1 MNLAQRKLGENG
13 REVSVLGLGCASYW
27 AHPRFPDRGAREVLR
42 QALASGITL
51 FDTGASYGEGLGER
65 RLGRFLRELQV
76 QTDDLLIATKAG
88 TVRSSSGR
96 LVKDFRP
103 ASLLA
108 QVDASLER
116 LDMEQLGLLQLHG
129 PEISDLTDELLTC
142 LERLRGSGKVD
153 LLGINGFAPVIN
165 HVRAM
170 APFDVVMPFLSVV
183 EPDNARLVAQAAS
196 AGQGVVVAGPLA
208 RMSFNPPLSSWLV
221 RPAGLWYL
229 ARALYNGPGTLL
241 RARRFRRALST
252 PGWTPAQLAM
262 AWALEQ
268 PGVTSAVFGT
278 TRPEHIRELAEAASR
293 PLPDEVRQRLTEL
306 HGSEAEPKPKR

>member
-1 MNLAQRKLGENG
+1 MNLPRRKLGELG

-27 AHPRFPDRGAREVLR
+27 AHPRFPDPGAREVLR
-42 QALASGITL
+42 QALALGVTL

-65 RLGRFLRELQV
+65 RLGRFLRELEA
-76 QTDDLLIATKAG
+76 DIDALLIATKVG
-88 TVRSSSGR
+88 TIRDSTGH

-103 ASLLA
+103 ASLLT

-116 LDMEQLGLLQLHG
+116 LGMERMGLLQLHG

-142 LERLRGSGKVD
+142 LEKLRSSGKVE
-153 LLGINGFAPVIN
+153 LLGINGFAPVID
-165 HVRAM
+165 HVCAM
-170 APFDVVMPFLSVV
+170 VPFGVVMPFLSVV

-196 AGQGVVVAGPLA
+196 AGQGVLVAGPLA

-229 ARALYNGPGTLL
+229 ARALYNGPGPFL
-241 RARRFRRALST
+241 RARRLKPALEA

-268 PGVTSAVFGT
+268 PGVTAAVVGT
-278 TRPEHIRELAEAASR
+278 TRPEHVRELCAAASR
-293 PLPDEVRQRLTEL
+293 PLPPEVRQRIASL
-306 HGSEAEPKPKR
+306 HAGQHPA